1 MFEIN
6 CNFFLFAKRIC
17 QKNSKFYW
25 WEKWPPPWIC
35 NIMMLIELHSFS
47 FSFQRSSV
55 NQQRWPGVDRVWPRR
70 SSWSSTSLE
79 RLLRCNGCR
88 GIYGWCFWYFSIG
101 RGPIR
106 IAIGVNRWWIK
117 EEIRSNFNYGQQN
130 RCWGKN
136 IVGLKLEKLV
146 QFWY

>member
-25 WEKWPPPWIC
+25 WEEWPPWIC
-35 NIMMLIELHSFS
+35 NRMMLIELHSFS

-136 IVGLKLEKLV
+136 IVGLKLEKLL
-146 QFWY
+146 Q